1 MREITQTESTSTIKK
16 KDARITW
23 VRTEILFLFASFGL
37 PYLMGLF
44 FYLTTRY
51 SLLDIFSHEKVIR
64 YALLGVVFFFTFT
77 FFSWYLHY
85 RKAEVFLH
93 KSTKWISGLCERN
106 CHISGHLG
114 ACPRGHGYGACLL

>member
-85 RKAEVFLH
+85 RNRLGVILVGG
-93 KSTKWISGLCERN
+93 GLGGVGDSNGGRME
-106 CHISGHLG
+106 G
-114 ACPRGHGYGACLL
+114 LLTTG